1 MYKHSTLSNII
12 YVIVLNLE
20 VVDCNRCFENLVL
33 NLFHND
39 VFTVYKNEDV
49 PGSQVN
55 RICPTLY
62 GRVEAGHRGRFYVLL
77 CFKHNNT
84 ENRPL
89 CQSSSRDKETTE
101 PSPCPDRPLCLCG
114 IILSH

>member
-1 MYKHSTLSNII
+1 MYKHSTLSHII
-12 YVIVLNLE
+12 CVIVLNLE

-62 GRVEAGHRGRFYVLL
+62 GRVEGMGRCCDDFFTVYEDMDKLVGFVYISFYNF
-77 CFKHNNT
+77 FKGNIT
-84 ENRPL
+84 GL
-89 CQSSSRDKETTE
+89 FI
-101 PSPCPDRPLCLCG
+101 PCPYLVAC
-114 IILSH
+114 